1 MTLCWEPAGE
11 ESDGETERRGRIS
24 SILYLH
30 LLTNG
35 GSHHINQSRLSA
47 ILPLPHVAE
56 HSVKAPLLHTKGD
69 RVSSGRSVR
78 GGMRAFLFGAEA
90 LGRDLSGVHRSEV
103 GGENTEEEEEEEEK
117 DGTTMRGGAGG
128 GSSTDK
134 VRGPK
139 GEKKQR
145 SSMETS
151 GEVKFGEMDVMSRRT
166 EVQPRRR
173 RQ

>member
-1 MTLCWEPAGE
+1 
-11 ESDGETERRGRIS
+11 
-24 SILYLH
+24 
-30 LLTNG
+30 
-35 GSHHINQSRLSA
+35 
-47 ILPLPHVAE
+47 
-56 HSVKAPLLHTKGD
+56 
-69 RVSSGRSVR
+69 
-78 GGMRAFLFGAEA
+78 MRAFLFGAEP
-90 LGRDLSGVHRSEV
+90 LGRDLSGVHTSEV

-117 DGTTMRGGAGG
+117 DGTTTGGGAGG

-166 EVQPRRR
+166 EERPR
-173 RQ
+173 Q